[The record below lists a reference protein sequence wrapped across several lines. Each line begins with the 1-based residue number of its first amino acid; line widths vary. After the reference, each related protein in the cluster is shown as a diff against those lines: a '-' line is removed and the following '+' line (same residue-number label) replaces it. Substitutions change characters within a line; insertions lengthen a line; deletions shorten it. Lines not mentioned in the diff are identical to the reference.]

1 MSASESSETAL
12 ITGASTGIGEALA
25 REFARHGDDVVLVA
39 RRRERLD
46 DLATELADHGVEIH
60 VLAMDLDDNGAPTRL
75 WSTLEER
82 EIAVDTLVNN
92 VGIGTYGRFAE
103 SDLEAERTQLRLN
116 VSVLVELTQQF
127 LDGRSEGAVLN
138 VGSVAGF
145 VPGPHMAGY
154 YASKAYVNSFTQ
166 ALAAE
171 HRETDIDVTV
181 LCPGPVDTEFQER
194 AGMGDSAVG
203 SYLVYTPEQVARA
216 GYRGLRVGETVVI
229 PGAAMSLLVVLLRFV
244 PRSLQ
249 RWGGRLVNGD
259 R

>member
-1 MSASESSETAL
+1 MSVSETAL

-25 REFARHGDDVVLVA
+25 REFARHGNDVVLVA

-46 DLATELADHGVEIH
+46 ELATELSGHGVESH
-60 VLAMDLDDNGAPTRL
+60 VVAMDLAEAGGAERL
-75 WSTLEER
+75 WATVDER
-82 EIAVDTLVNN
+82 GIGVDTLVNN

-127 LDGRSEGAVLN
+127 LDDRSDGAVLN

-145 VPGPHMAGY
+145 APGPHMAGY

-171 HRETDIDVTV
+171 HRETEIDVTV

-203 SYLVYTPEQVARA
+203 SYLFYTPEQVARA
-216 GYRGLRVGETVVI
+216 GYRGLRAGETVVI